1 MAKTKAEKIESLQE
15 EIKQLEN
22 QRKRLLQEQKAQ
34 ERKDRTRRLCK
45 RAGLLES
52 LLPGTIPLTDE
63 QFKAFLE
70 KTILS
75 ESASELL
82 STLTAQI
89 SATPTPQGTGQV
101 GSMLEASSSNH
112 AKPQQDSGNKEGGDE
127 AGGVTVED

>member
-52 LLPGTIPLTDE
+52 MLPGTIPLTDE

-75 ESASELL
+75 ESASKLL

-89 SATPTPQGTGQV
+89 AATPTPQGTGQV
-101 GSMLEASSSNH
+101 GSMSVEVHSNH
-112 AKPQQDSGNKEGGDE
+112 AKPQQSSGNMEGGDE
-127 AGGVTVED
+127 ADGATVED